1 MAIKRRMGMKNGM
14 NETEQYLREVLY
26 YDPKAIVKAFEH
38 NIKENTYKQMKK
50 ENIIPMIEALLNEEE
65 TVIEDD
71 LQGIPPV
78 ITLHCDMED
87 GDLQT
92 GKLLILHLHNNNRI

>member
-1 MAIKRRMGMKNGM
+1 MKNGM

-26 YDPKAIVKAFEH
+26 YDSKAIVQAFEH
-38 NIKENTYKQMKK
+38 DIKENTYKQMKK
-50 ENIIPMIEALLNEEE
+50 ENIIPTIEALLNEEE

-71 LQGIPPV
+71 LQGIPSV
-78 ITLHCDMED
+78 ITLHYDMED

-92 GKLLILHLHNNNRI
+92 GKLLILHLHIKNRI

>member
-1 MAIKRRMGMKNGM
+1 MKNGM

-26 YDPKAIVKAFEH
+26 YDPKAIVQAFEH

-50 ENIIPMIEALLNEEE
+50 ENIVPMIEALLNEEE
-65 TVIEDD
+65 TVVEDD
-71 LQGIPPV
+71 LQGIPSS
-78 ITLHCDMED
+78 ILMHYDMED

>member
-1 MAIKRRMGMKNGM
+1 MKNGM

-26 YDPKAIVKAFEH
+26 YDPKAIVNAFEH

-50 ENIIPMIEALLNEEE
+50 ENIVPTIEALLNEEE

-71 LQGIPPV
+71 LQGVVSTI
-78 ITLHCDMED
+78 LMHYDMEN
-87 GDLQT
+87 GNLQT
-92 GKLLILHLHNNNRI
+92 GKLLILHLHNNDRI

>member
-1 MAIKRRMGMKNGM
+1 MKNEM
-14 NETEQYLREVLY
+14 NETEKYLREVLY
-26 YDPKAIVKAFEH
+26 YDPKAIVQAFEH

-78 ITLHCDMED
+78 ITLHYHMEED
-87 GDLQT
+87 NLQT
-92 GKLLILHLHNNNRI
+92 GKLLILHLHIKNRI

>member
-1 MAIKRRMGMKNGM
+1 MKNEM

-26 YDPKAIVKAFEH
+26 YDSKAIVQAFEH
-38 NIKENTYKQMKK
+38 DIKENTYKRMKK
-50 ENIIPMIEALLNEEE
+50 ENIVPLVEALLNEED

-71 LQGIPPV
+71 LQGIPSS
-78 ITLHCDMED
+78 ILLHYDMEN

-92 GKLLILHLHNNNRI
+92 GKLLILHIYNNDRF

>member
-1 MAIKRRMGMKNGM
+1 MKNGM

-26 YDPKAIVKAFEH
+26 YDKKAIVQAFEH
-38 NIKENTYKQMKK
+38 DIKENTYKQMKK
-50 ENIIPMIEALLNEEE
+50 ENIIPMVEALLNEEE

-92 GKLLILHLHNNNRI
+92 GKLLILHLHNNDRI

>member
-1 MAIKRRMGMKNGM
+1 MKNGM

-38 NIKENTYKQMKK
+38 NIKENTYKQKKK

-71 LQGIPPV
+71 LRGIPPV
-78 ITLHCDMED
+78 ITLHYYMEE
-87 GDLQT
+87 GNLQT
-92 GKLLILHLHNNNRI
+92 GKLLILHLHTKNRI

>member
-1 MAIKRRMGMKNGM
+1 MKNEM

-26 YDPKAIVKAFEH
+26 YDPKAIVNAFEH

-50 ENIIPMIEALLNEEE
+50 ENIVPMIEALLNEEE

-71 LQGIPPV
+71 LQGVVSTI
-78 ITLHCDMED
+78 LMHYDMEN
-87 GDLQT
+87 GNLQT
-92 GKLLILHLHNNNRI
+92 GKLLILHLHNNDRI

>member
-1 MAIKRRMGMKNGM
+1 MAIKRRMGMKNEM

-26 YDPKAIVKAFEH
+26 YDKKAIVQAFEH

-50 ENIIPMIEALLNEEE
+50 ENIVPMIEALLNEEE

-71 LQGIPPV
+71 LQGIPSS
-78 ITLHCDMED
+78 ILMHYDMED

-92 GKLLILHLHNNNRI
+92 GKLLILHLHIRDRI

>member
-1 MAIKRRMGMKNGM
+1 MKNGM

-26 YDPKAIVKAFEH
+26 YDSKAIVKAFEH
-38 NIKENTYKQMKK
+38 DIKENTYKQMKK

-78 ITLHCDMED
+78 ITLHYDMEE
-87 GDLQT
+87 GNPQT

>member
-38 NIKENTYKQMKK
+38 DIKENTYKQMKK

>member
-1 MAIKRRMGMKNGM
+1 MVRKRRKKKKNGM

-26 YDPKAIVKAFEH
+26 YDPKAIVQAFEH
-38 NIKENTYKQMKK
+38 DIKENTYKQMKK
-50 ENIIPMIEALLNEEE
+50 ENIIPTIEALLNEEE

-71 LQGIPPV
+71 LRGIPPV
-78 ITLHCDMED
+78 ITLHYEMEE

>member
-1 MAIKRRMGMKNGM
+1 MKNEM

-26 YDPKAIVKAFEH
+26 YDPKAIVQAFEH
-38 NIKENTYKQMKK
+38 DIKENTYKQMKK
-50 ENIIPMIEALLNEEE
+50 ENIIPTIEALLNEEE

-71 LQGIPPV
+71 LQGIPSS
-78 ITLHCDMED
+78 ILMHYDMED

-92 GKLLILHLHNNNRI
+92 GKLLILHLHIRDRI

>member
-1 MAIKRRMGMKNGM
+1 MKNEM

-26 YDPKAIVKAFEH
+26 YDPKAIVQAFEYD
-38 NIKENTYKQMKK
+38 IKENTYKQMKK

-65 TVIEDD
+65 TVVEDD
-71 LQGIPPV
+71 LQGIPSS
-78 ITLHCDMED
+78 ILMHYDMED

-92 GKLLILHLHNNNRI
+92 GKLLILHLHIKNRI

>member
-1 MAIKRRMGMKNGM
+1 MKNGM

-26 YDPKAIVKAFEH
+26 YDSKAIVKAFEH
-38 NIKENTYKQMKK
+38 DIKENTYKQMKK
-50 ENIIPMIEALLNEEE
+50 ENIIPTIEALLNEEE

-71 LQGIPPV
+71 LQGIPSS
-78 ITLHCDMED
+78 ILMHYDMEE

-92 GKLLILHLHNNNRI
+92 GKLLILHLHIRDRI

>member
-1 MAIKRRMGMKNGM
+1 MKNEM

-26 YDPKAIVKAFEH
+26 YDPKAIVKACEH
-38 NIKENTYKQMKK
+38 DIKENTYKQMKK

-71 LQGIPPV
+71 LQGIPLV
-78 ITLHCDMED
+78 ITLHYDMEED
-87 GDLQT
+87 NPQT

>member
-1 MAIKRRMGMKNGM
+1 MKNEM

-26 YDPKAIVKAFEH
+26 YDPKSIVQAFEH
-38 NIKENTYKQMKK
+38 DIKENTYKQMKK
-50 ENIIPMIEALLNEEE
+50 ENIVPTIEALLNEEE

-71 LQGIPPV
+71 LHGTLPV
-78 ITLHCDMED
+78 ITLHYDMED

-92 GKLLILHLHNNNRI
+92 GKLLILHLHIKDRT